1 MWPLRTIVVG
11 YDGTRPS
18 ESALQRSA
26 ELGRAFGATVIV
38 VDVAAISGMSAAPG
52 AFGLMPYDADTA
64 EIEIEA
70 GESQWQV
77 HKAHIE
83 ALFAES
89 GVTHEF
95 EGVDGQATSALI
107 DVAEQR
113 HADLVVVGTRDAG
126 RFERLFAPSVS
137 QGVARDAPCDV
148 LIVRSDGDDVPSSS

>member
-11 YDGTRPS
+11 YDGSRHA
-18 ESALQRSA
+18 ENALQRAA
-26 ELGRAFGATVIV
+26 ELGKAFGAAGIV
-38 VDVAAISGMSAAPG
+38 VDVPGISGMSAAPG
-52 AFGLMPYDADTA
+52 AFGLMPYDAETA
-64 EIEIEA
+64 EVEIEA
-70 GESQWQV
+70 GESQWQA
-77 HKAHIE
+77 HRAHIE

-95 EGVDGQATSALI
+95 EGLDGQATSALI

-148 LIVRSDGDDVPSSS
+148 LIVRADGG